1 VLGFPAVYVRPFGR
15 LDAVRRTIL
24 IGLVL
29 TVLAGIGTGSAP
41 ARASRSG
48 GSFPCR
54 WRWDLQA
61 GLRDGFVTAANS
73 ADCSGRTGSLTLSVR
88 LLRLNP
94 KTRKWRADKK
104 QTRTWSNLSR
114 NRYIELSE
122 KCVGGTVRA
131 EFGWIL
137 RDSGGSVVARNAV
150 RTPPYR
156 DPGPGC
162 RIGIS

>member
-1 VLGFPAVYVRPFGR
+1 VLGFRGGVRSAIR
-15 LDAVRRTIL
+15 EVDAVRRTIL

-29 TVLAGIGTGSAP
+29 TVLAGIGIGSAP
-41 ARASRSG
+41 ARAARSG

-73 ADCSGRTGSLTLSVR
+73 AECRGRTGSLTLSVR

-94 KTRKWRADKK
+94 KTRKWRIDKK
-104 QTRTWSNLSR
+104 QTRTWSDLSR
-114 NRYIELSE
+114 NRYIELFE

-150 RTPPYR
+150 RTPPYH